1 MKKYY
6 YQLNESVDSER
17 VFSGEEVNRHIES
30 ITPEESDIPDWFMDK
45 IIAHRTFRIEEINL
59 NDLLNTDSSFEE
71 YFESGEER
79 YDQEEVDSNELY
91 QELVVVDGI
100 LLDGYNR
107 ASTLLRMGE
116 DTAYAFV
123 ALPKK

>member
-1 MKKYY
+1 
-6 YQLNESVDSER
+6 
-17 VFSGEEVNRHIES
+17 
-30 ITPEESDIPDWFMDK
+30 
-45 IIAHRTFRIEEINL
+45 L